1 MLYIYLEEHIDHP
14 KVIKDRYLE
23 IEEPDRI
30 KSIYSMGCIPNDEK
44 RDYQADSND
53 VLKYF
58 LKRLN
63 RFPIF
68 VTFGGG
74 FTDEELEPFLQR
86 EDLSY
91 TKIQP
96 YKRRSYYSVQVN
108 DVSELERLL
117 DETYWYAA
125 ANDFY
130 FLSFKNFLTFESKM
144 IRRWFFKREMIV
156 PVVNTTE
163 EMSFITIEHDFMG
176 FYLFSNEACFD
187 TEDKVKTFLPE
198 GDGIDYYE

>member
-1 MLYIYLEEHIDHP
+1 MLYIYLEEHKDHKKMIKHSYLDID
-14 KVIKDRYLE
+14 
-23 IEEPDRI
+23 EPEYI
-30 KSIYSMGCIPNDEK
+30 KSIYSMGCIPNEEK

-53 VLKYF
+53 VLKHF
-58 LKRLN
+58 LIRLN

-74 FTDEELEPFLQR
+74 FTDEDIELFFQR
-86 EDLSY
+86 EKLSY
-91 TKIQP
+91 TKFSP
-96 YKRRSYYSVQVN
+96 DKRRPYYSVQVN
-108 DVSELERLL
+108 DASELELLL

-130 FLSFKNFLTFESKM
+130 FLSFTNLLTFELRMVKG
-144 IRRWFFKREMIV
+144 WFFRKERVI
-156 PVVNTTE
+156 PVVHTTE

-176 FYLFSNEACFD
+176 YYLFSNEVCFD
-187 TEDKVKTFLPE
+187 KEDKVKALLPE

>member
-1 MLYIYLEEHIDHP
+1 MLYIYLEEHKDHKKMIKHSYLDID
-14 KVIKDRYLE
+14 
-23 IEEPDRI
+23 EPEYI
-30 KSIYSMGCIPNDEK
+30 KSIYSLGCIPNEEK

-53 VLKYF
+53 VLKHF
-58 LKRLN
+58 LIRLN

-74 FTDEELEPFLQR
+74 FTDEDIELFFQR
-86 EDLSY
+86 EKLSY
-91 TKIQP
+91 TKFSP
-96 YKRRSYYSVQVN
+96 DKRRPYYSVQVN
-108 DVSELERLL
+108 DASELELLL

-130 FLSFKNFLTFESKM
+130 FLSFTNLLTFELRMVKG
-144 IRRWFFKREMIV
+144 WFFRKERVI
-156 PVVNTTE
+156 PVVHTTE

-176 FYLFSNEACFD
+176 YYLFSNEVCFD
-187 TEDKVKTFLPE
+187 KEDKVKALLPE

>member
-1 MLYIYLEEHIDHP
+1 MLYIYLEEHNDHK
-14 KVIKDRYLE
+14 KVIKERYLD
-23 IEEPDRI
+23 IDEPEHI

-53 VLKYF
+53 VLKHF
-58 LKRLN
+58 LIRLN

-74 FTDEELEPFLQR
+74 FTDEDIELFFQR
-86 EDLSY
+86 EKLSY
-91 TKIQP
+91 TKSSP
-96 YKRRSYYSVQVN
+96 DKRRPYYSVQVN
-108 DVSELERLL
+108 DASELELLL

-130 FLSFKNFLTFESKM
+130 FLSFTNRLTFESRMVK
-144 IRRWFFKREMIV
+144 RWFLKKEMIV
-156 PVVNTTE
+156 PVVNTTD
-163 EMSFITIEHDFMG
+163 EMSFIRIEHDFMG
-176 FYLFSNEACFD
+176 YYLFSNEACFD
-187 TEDKVKTFLPE
+187 TEDKVKALLPE

>member
-1 MLYIYLEEHIDHP
+1 MLYIYLEKHTGH
-14 KVIKDRYLE
+14 KKMIKDCYLE
-23 IEEPDRI
+23 IDKSDRI

-53 VLKYF
+53 VLKHF
-58 LKRLN
+58 LIRLN

-74 FTDEELEPFLQR
+74 FTDEDVEAFFQQEK
-86 EDLSY
+86 LSY
-91 TKIQP
+91 TKFQP
-96 YKRRSYYSVQVN
+96 DKRRPYYSVQVN
-108 DVSELERLL
+108 DASELKRLL

-130 FLSFKNFLTFESKM
+130 FLSFKNLLTFESR
-144 IRRWFFKREMIV
+144 IVRRWFFKREMIV
-156 PVVNTTE
+156 LVVNTTE
-163 EMSFITIEHDFMG
+163 EMSFIRIEHDFMG
-176 FYLFSNEACFD
+176 YYLFSNEACFD
-187 TEDKVKTFLPE
+187 TEDKVKAFLPE

>member
-1 MLYIYLEEHIDHP
+1 MLYIYLEEHINHT
-14 KVIKDRYLE
+14 KVIKDRYLD
-23 IEEPDRI
+23 IDEPERI

-44 RDYQADSND
+44 RDYQDDSND
-53 VLKYF
+53 VLKHF
-58 LKRLN
+58 LMRLN

-74 FTDEELEPFLQR
+74 FTDEDIELFFQR
-86 EDLSY
+86 EKLPY
-91 TKIQP
+91 TKFSP
-96 YKRRSYYSVQVN
+96 DKRRPYYSVQVN
-108 DVSELERLL
+108 DASELELLL

-130 FLSFKNFLTFESKM
+130 FLSFTNLLTFELRMVKG
-144 IRRWFFKREMIV
+144 WFFRKERVI
-156 PVVNTTE
+156 PVVHTTE

-176 FYLFSNEACFD
+176 YYLFSNEVCFD
-187 TEDKVKTFLPE
+187 KEGKVKALLPE

>member
-1 MLYIYLEEHIDHP
+1 MLYIYLEKHTDH
-14 KVIKDRYLE
+14 KKMIKDRYLE
-23 IEEPDRI
+23 IDKSDRI

-53 VLKYF
+53 VLKHF
-58 LKRLN
+58 LVRLN

-68 VTFGGG
+68 VTFGGR
-74 FTDEELEPFLQR
+74 FTDEDVEAFFQQEK
-86 EDLSY
+86 LSY
-91 TKIQP
+91 TKFRP
-96 YKRRSYYSVQVN
+96 HKRRPYYSVQVN
-108 DVSELERLL
+108 DASELERLL

-130 FLSFKNFLTFESKM
+130 FLSFKNLLTFESR
-144 IRRWFFKREMIV
+144 IVRRRFFKREMIV

-176 FYLFSNEACFD
+176 YYLFSNEACFD
-187 TEDKVKTFLPE
+187 TEDKVKAFLPE